1 MKQLGGKIPPD
12 VLFPMLKEVIAA
24 LNEVHK
30 ENIIHRDIS
39 PDNIMVTR
47 EGRAKVI
54 DFGAAKEYHSGKDH
68 SVLLKHG
75 YAPIEQYDSHGKQ
88 GPWTDVYSLC
98 GSIFYLLTGRKPQ
111 RAYERV
117 SEDKMV
123 SLQQMGVNVSE
134 KKSQA
139 VKKGLSVQIE
149 DRYQRMADLY
159 YDLYGEVLS
168 GEKEKQS

>member
-1 MKQLGGKIPPD
+1 MDRCLQF
-12 VLFPMLKEVIAA
+12 V
-24 LNEVHK
+24 
-30 ENIIHRDIS
+30 
-39 PDNIMVTR
+39 
-47 EGRAKVI
+47 
-54 DFGAAKEYHSGKDH
+54 
-68 SVLLKHG
+68 
-75 YAPIEQYDSHGKQ
+75 
-88 GPWTDVYSLC
+88 
-98 GSIFYLLTGRKPQ
+98 FYLLTGRKPQ

>member
-1 MKQLGGKIPPD
+1 M
-12 VLFPMLKEVIAA
+12 
-24 LNEVHK
+24 
-30 ENIIHRDIS
+30 
-39 PDNIMVTR
+39 
-47 EGRAKVI
+47 
-54 DFGAAKEYHSGKDH
+54 
-68 SVLLKHG
+68 
-75 YAPIEQYDSHGKQ
+75 
-88 GPWTDVYSLC
+88 
-98 GSIFYLLTGRKPQ
+98 
-111 RAYERV
+111 

-134 KKSQA
+134 EKSQA

>member
-1 MKQLGGKIPPD
+1 M
-12 VLFPMLKEVIAA
+12 
-24 LNEVHK
+24 
-30 ENIIHRDIS
+30 
-39 PDNIMVTR
+39 
-47 EGRAKVI
+47 
-54 DFGAAKEYHSGKDH
+54 
-68 SVLLKHG
+68 
-75 YAPIEQYDSHGKQ
+75 
-88 GPWTDVYSLC
+88 
-98 GSIFYLLTGRKPQ
+98 
-111 RAYERV
+111 

>member
-1 MKQLGGKIPPD
+1 
-12 VLFPMLKEVIAA
+12 
-24 LNEVHK
+24 
-30 ENIIHRDIS
+30 
-39 PDNIMVTR
+39 MVTR

-54 DFGAAKEYHSGKDH
+54 DFSATKEYHSGKDH

-98 GSIFYLLTGRKPQ
+98 GKIFYLLTGRKPQ

-123 SLQQMGVNVSE
+123 SLRQMGVNVSE
-134 KKSQA
+134 EKSQA